1 MPEQNSRFAK
11 YAGRALT
18 VMGLSH
24 FVAPQIYEGLTTAAY
39 PDNTRTHVY
48 VNGAIETVLGLGIS
62 ARKTRKLG
70 VLGLLAYQA
79 VLVGSVI
86 RQK

>member
-1 MPEQNSRFAK
+1 VPEQNSRFPK

-18 VMGLSH
+18 VVGLSH
-24 FVAPQIYEGLTTAAY
+24 FVAPQIYDGLTTAAF
-39 PDNTRTHVY
+39 PENTRTHVY
-48 VNGAIETVLGLGIS
+48 INGVIETVLGLGIA

-70 VLGLLAYQA
+70 VLGLLAYQG